1 MDIII
6 LGGGIA
12 GLTLAN
18 LLAKNSSLRIAVID
32 KQATQLEWDS
42 TYYDI
47 RCSAIAAASEQIF
60 ASIDVW
66 QAILAERV
74 GYYDQ
79 MLVWDREPQ
88 VKLEFLAKDIA
99 VEKLGHIIENRV
111 ILRALYNKLNQ
122 QPNVEFIYEAPT
134 NIEFTPEY
142 VNLHLVTR
150 NVMGK
155 LIVGADGAN
164 SWLRSQAEIAV
175 ASWDYQHSALVA
187 TVKSQLQHANTARQR
202 FMSDGPLA
210 FLPLDKPH
218 LSSIVW
224 SSAPAKIDSLL
235 KMPPAEFC
243 KNLTEEFAFQLGELE
258 LHGERKSFPLRMLHA
273 EQYVKSRLA
282 LIGDAAHVI
291 HPLAGQGLNLGI
303 KDAAVLA
310 GVLLQAHSQ
319 EQDLGKLVILRKYER
334 SRKGHNISML
344 ALMEGIKRG
353 FAVENTT
360 FSNLRYGGI
369 NGINNLNFIK
379 NTMMRFAI
387 GV

>member
-18 LLAKNSSLRIAVID
+18 LLAKNSSLKIAVID
-32 KQATQLEWDS
+32 KQRPQLEWDNS
-42 TYYDI
+42 SYDI
-47 RCSAIAAASEQIF
+47 RCSAIVAASEQVL
-60 ASIDVW
+60 ASIGVW

-88 VKLEFLAKDIA
+88 IRLQFLAKEIA
-99 VEKLGHIIENRV
+99 AEKLGYIIENRV
-111 ILRALYNKLNQ
+111 ILRALYTKLKQ
-122 QPNVEFIYEAPT
+122 QPNVEFIYELPT
-134 NIEFTPEY
+134 NIELTQEH
-142 VNLHLVTR
+142 VNLHLATR
-150 NVMGK
+150 NVISK

-164 SWLRSQAEIAV
+164 SWLRNKAEVTI
-175 ASWDYQHSALVA
+175 ASWDYQHTALVA
-187 TVKSQLQHANTARQR
+187 TVQSQLPHNNTARQR

-210 FLPLDKPH
+210 FLPLDQPH

-224 SSAPAKIDSLL
+224 SSDPAKIDSLL
-235 KMPPAEFC
+235 KMPAPQFC
-243 KNLTEEFAFQLGELE
+243 KNLAEEFAFELGELE

-273 EQYVKSRLA
+273 EQYIKPRFA

-303 KDAAVLA
+303 KDAAILAEVL
-310 GVLLQAHSQ
+310 VQAHLQ
-319 EQDLGKLVILRKYER
+319 EQDLGKLSILRKYER

-344 ALMEGIKRG
+344 ALMEVIKRT
-353 FAVENTT
+353 FAVENTM